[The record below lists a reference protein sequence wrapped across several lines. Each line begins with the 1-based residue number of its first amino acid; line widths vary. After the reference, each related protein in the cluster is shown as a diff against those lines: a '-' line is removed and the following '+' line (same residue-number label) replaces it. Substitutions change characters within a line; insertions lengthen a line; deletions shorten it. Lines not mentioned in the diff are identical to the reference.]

1 MNIRNKLY
9 TLGLIAILG
18 SIAIFFTTSQ
28 FAHTNDELNRA
39 INQVDKLEVRLL
51 NLRRN
56 EKDFLLR
63 SDAKYLDTFQKNSD
77 LFLNLQTE
85 LDAIMLKYELGD
97 SNALRTDLLEYKQ
110 GFERLVSAYQTLGLN
125 PDSGLWKSYYQA
137 LEQAKQQASAEELLA
152 LVDFHQQVLAG
163 SVNTTPLNQYP
174 ELIKAAQ
181 SVVVQTKVIG
191 LKYNEGLLGATRSQ
205 SHDVEEMFKAF
216 SKTLTQAVDEKQ
228 QTMTTIKLS
237 VTIAVV
243 LIILLVIF
251 QISRSINLQV
261 SQLLQVI
268 QRIAESNDISLRAEL
283 KGQDEI
289 TAVARYFN
297 GLLDKFEHLISGSQT
312 KSHQLYTSTSSM
324 HDELEQVIE
333 QFNIQSDHM
342 GLMATSVQQMVS
354 TISEISEST
363 NIAVDG
369 VNQAARNAEHGRS
382 VVVTTVK
389 NIDLLSSTLQKSQHS
404 IDSLNAFVEK
414 IGGAV
419 SIIQGIAEQT
429 NLLALNAAIEA
440 ARAGEQGRGFAVVAD
455 EVRSLATR
463 THQSTEEI
471 TRVVANIQSQMSQ
484 VVDDIDL
491 CNNQG
496 QETLSASRQLDE
508 SLQQILRDMHTI
520 QDNSQRIAA
529 AIEEQGSVMNHV
541 SESISE
547 LNTISENNMR
557 SAQQCLIEVDTVSSQ
572 AHAMDAAVA
581 EFRTNRQIDRRQ

>member
-9 TLGLIAILG
+9 TLGIIAVLG
-18 SIAIFFTTSQ
+18 AIAIFFTTSQ

-77 LFLNLQTE
+77 LFLSLQTE
-85 LDAIMLKYELGD
+85 LDAIMHKYELGD
-97 SNALRTDLLEYKQ
+97 SSALRTDLLEYKQ
-110 GFERLVSAYQTLGLN
+110 GFEQLVKAYQTLGL
-125 PDSGLWKSYYQA
+125 DQESGLWKNYYQA
-137 LEQAKQQASAEELLA
+137 MNQAKHQASAEELLA
-152 LVDFHQQVLAG
+152 LADFHQQVLAG
-163 SVNTTPLNQYP
+163 SVNAAALSQYSD
-174 ELIKAAQ
+174 LIKAAQ
-181 SVVVQTKVIG
+181 AVVAQEKMIG
-191 LKYNEGLLGATRSQ
+191 LKYNEGLQGNTRAQ
-205 SHDVEEMFKAF
+205 SHDVEEMFKTF

-228 QTMTTIKLS
+228 QTMGTIKLT
-237 VTIAVV
+237 VTVTVV
-243 LIILLVIF
+243 LVILLGIF
-251 QISRSINLQV
+251 QISRSINMRV
-261 SQLLQVI
+261 SQLLLVI
-268 QRIAESNDISLRAEL
+268 QKIAESNDVSLRAEL

-289 TAVARYFN
+289 TSVARYFN
-297 GLLDKFEHLISGSQT
+297 GLLDKFEQLISGSQT

-324 HDELEQVIE
+324 HNELEQVIE
-333 QFNIQSDHM
+333 QFNVQSDHM

-363 NIAVDG
+363 NVAVEG
-369 VNQAARNAEHGRS
+369 VNQAARNAEHGRG

-404 IDSLNAFVEK
+404 IASLNAFVEK

-471 TRVVANIQSQMSQ
+471 TRVVTNIQSQMSQ

-496 QETLSASRQLDE
+496 QETLNASRQLDE
-508 SLQQILRDMHTI
+508 SLQQILRDMNTI

-572 AHAMDAAVA
+572 AHAMDEAVA
-581 EFRTNRQIDRRQ
+581 EFRTTRSR

>member
-9 TLGLIAILG
+9 TLGIIAVLG
-18 SIAIFFTTSQ
+18 AIAIFFTTSQ

-77 LFLNLQTE
+77 LFLSLQTE
-85 LDAIMLKYELGD
+85 LDAIMHKYELGD
-97 SNALRTDLLEYKQ
+97 SSALRTDLLEYKQ
-110 GFERLVSAYQTLGLN
+110 GFEQLVKAYQTLGL
-125 PDSGLWKSYYQA
+125 DQESGLWKNYYQA
-137 LEQAKQQASAEELLA
+137 MNQAKHQASAEELLA
-152 LVDFHQQVLAG
+152 LADFHQQVLAG
-163 SVNTTPLNQYP
+163 SVNAAALSQYSD
-174 ELIKAAQ
+174 LIKAAQ
-181 SVVVQTKVIG
+181 AVVAQEKVIG
-191 LKYNEGLLGATRSQ
+191 LKYNEGLQGNTRAQ
-205 SHDVEEMFKAF
+205 SHDVEEMFKTF

-228 QTMTTIKLS
+228 QTMGTIKLT
-237 VTIAVV
+237 VTVTVV
-243 LIILLVIF
+243 LVILLGIF
-251 QISRSINLQV
+251 QISRSINMRV
-261 SQLLQVI
+261 SQLLLVI
-268 QRIAESNDISLRAEL
+268 QKIAESNDVSLRAEL

-289 TAVARYFN
+289 TSVARYFN
-297 GLLDKFEHLISGSQT
+297 GLLDKFEQLISGSQS

-324 HDELEQVIE
+324 HNELEQVIE
-333 QFNIQSDHM
+333 QFNVQSDHM

-363 NIAVDG
+363 NVAVEG
-369 VNQAARNAEHGRS
+369 VNQAARNAEHGRG

-404 IDSLNAFVEK
+404 IASLNAFVEK

-471 TRVVANIQSQMSQ
+471 TRVVSNIQSQMSQ

-496 QETLSASRQLDE
+496 QETLNASRQLDE
-508 SLQQILRDMHTI
+508 SLQQILRDMNTI

-572 AHAMDAAVA
+572 AHAMDEAVA
-581 EFRTNRQIDRRQ
+581 EFRTTRSR

>member
-9 TLGLIAILG
+9 TLGSLAVLG
-18 SIAIFFTTSQ
+18 AIAIFFTTSE
-28 FAHTNDELNRA
+28 FAHTNDELNKA

-77 LFLNLQTE
+77 LFLARQAE
-85 LDAIMLKYELGD
+85 LDTIMNKYQLGD
-97 SNALRTDLLEYKQ
+97 SRALRTAILEYKQ
-110 GFERLVSAYQTLGLN
+110 GFEQLVQAYQTLGLDAEN
-125 PDSGLWKSYYQA
+125 GLWKSYYQA
-137 LEQAKQQASAEELLA
+137 MNQAKNQASAEELLA
-152 LVDFHQQVLAG
+152 LADFHQQVLAG
-163 SVNTTPLNQYP
+163 SVNAAALSQYSD
-174 ELIKAAQ
+174 LIKAAQ
-181 SVVVQTKVIG
+181 AVVAQEKVIG
-191 LKYNEGLLGATRSQ
+191 LKYNEGLQGNTRAQ
-205 SHDVEEMFKAF
+205 SHDVEEMFKSF
-216 SKTLTQAVDEKQ
+216 SETLTQTVDEKQ
-228 QTMTTIKLS
+228 QTMATVKLAITIS
-237 VTIAVV
+237 VV
-243 LIILLVIF
+243 LVILLSIF
-251 QISRSINLQV
+251 QISRSINLRV
-261 SQLLQVI
+261 NQLLQVI
-268 QRIAESNDISLRAEL
+268 QRIAESNDISLRADL

-289 TAVARYFN
+289 TSVARYFN
-297 GLLDKFEHLISGSQT
+297 GLLDKFEQLISGSQS

-333 QFNIQSDHM
+333 QFNVQSDHM

-354 TISEISEST
+354 TIGEISEST

-404 IDSLNAFVEK
+404 IASLNTFVEK

-471 TRVVANIQSQMSQ
+471 TRVVTNIQSQMSQ

-496 QETLSASRQLDE
+496 QETLHASRQLDE
-508 SLQQILRDMHTI
+508 SLQQILRDMNTI

-541 SESISE
+541 SESITK

-557 SAQQCLIEVDTVSSQ
+557 SAQQCLSEVDIVSSQ
-572 AHAMDAAVA
+572 AHAMDEAVA
-581 EFRTNRQIDRRQ
+581 EFRTSRHQ

>member
-9 TLGLIAILG
+9 TLGIIAILG
-18 SIAIFFTTSQ
+18 AIAIFFTTSQ

-85 LDAIMLKYELGD
+85 LDAIMHKYELGD
-97 SNALRTDLLEYKQ
+97 SSALRTDLLEYKQ
-110 GFERLVSAYQTLGLN
+110 GFEQLVKAYQTLGL
-125 PDSGLWKSYYQA
+125 DQESGLWKGYYQA
-137 LEQAKQQASAEELLA
+137 MNQAKHQASAEELLA
-152 LVDFHQQVLAG
+152 LADFHQQVLAG
-163 SVNTTPLNQYP
+163 SVNAAALSQYSD
-174 ELIKAAQ
+174 LIKAAQ
-181 SVVVQTKVIG
+181 AVVAQEKVIG
-191 LKYNEGLLGATRSQ
+191 LKYNEGLQGNTRAQ
-205 SHDVEEMFKAF
+205 SHDVEEMFKTF

-228 QTMTTIKLS
+228 QTMGTIKLT
-237 VTIAVV
+237 VTVTVV
-243 LIILLVIF
+243 LVILLGIF
-251 QISRSINLQV
+251 QISRSINMRV
-261 SQLLQVI
+261 SQLLLVI
-268 QRIAESNDISLRAEL
+268 QKIAESSDVSLRAEL

-289 TAVARYFN
+289 TSVARYFN
-297 GLLDKFEHLISGSQT
+297 GLLDKFEQLISGSQT
-312 KSHQLYTSTSSM
+312 KSHRLYTSTSSM
-324 HDELEQVIE
+324 HNELEQVIE
-333 QFNIQSDHM
+333 QFNVQSDHM
-342 GLMATSVQQMVS
+342 GQMATSVQQMVS

-363 NIAVDG
+363 NVAVEG
-369 VNQAARNAEHGRS
+369 VNQAARNAEHGRG

-404 IDSLNAFVEK
+404 IASLNAFVEK

-471 TRVVANIQSQMSQ
+471 TRVVSNIQSQMSQ

-491 CNNQG
+491 CNDQG
-496 QETLSASRQLDE
+496 QETLNASRQLDE
-508 SLQQILRDMHTI
+508 SLQQILRDMNTI

-572 AHAMDAAVA
+572 AHAMDEAVA
-581 EFRTNRQIDRRQ
+581 EFRTTRSR

>member
-1 MNIRNKLY
+1 MNIRIKLY
-9 TLGLIAILG
+9 TLGIIAILG

-77 LFLNLQTE
+77 LFLSLQAE
-85 LDAIMLKYELGD
+85 LDAIMLKYKLGD
-97 SNALRTDLLEYKQ
+97 SNALRTDLLQYKQ
-110 GFERLVSAYQTLGLN
+110 GFEQLVKAYQTLGL
-125 PDSGLWKSYYQA
+125 DKESGLLKNYYQA
-137 LEQAKQQASAEELLA
+137 LNQAKQQATAEELLA
-152 LVDFHQQVLAG
+152 LTDFHQQTLAG
-163 SVNTTPLNQYP
+163 SVNSTELGQYAQ
-174 ELIKAAQ
+174 LITAAQ
-181 SVVVQTKVIG
+181 AVVAQEKVIG
-191 LKYNEGLLGATRSQ
+191 LKYNEGLLGSTRSQ
-205 SHDVEEMFKAF
+205 SHDVEEMFKTF
-216 SKTLTQAVDEKQ
+216 SETLTKAVDEKQ
-228 QTMTTIKLS
+228 QSMNNIKLA
-237 VTIAVV
+237 VTITVV
-243 LIILLVIF
+243 LVILLVIF
-251 QISRSINLQV
+251 QISRSINLRV
-261 SQLLQVI
+261 SQLLLVI
-268 QRIAESNDISLRAEL
+268 QRIAESNDISLRAEI

-289 TAVARYFN
+289 TSVARYFN
-297 GLLDKFEHLISGSQT
+297 GLLDKFEELISGSQS

-324 HDELEQVIE
+324 HNELEGVIE
-333 QFNIQSDHM
+333 QFNVQSEHM
-342 GLMATSVQQMVS
+342 ALMATSVQQMVS

-363 NIAVDG
+363 NVAAEG

-404 IDSLNAFVEK
+404 IGSLNEFVEK

-471 TRVVANIQSQMSQ
+471 TRVVSNIQSQMSQ

-496 QETLSASRQLDE
+496 QATLTASTQLDE
-508 SLQQILRDMHTI
+508 SLQQILRDMSTI

-541 SESISE
+541 SESITE

-557 SAQQCLIEVDTVSSQ
+557 SAQQCLTEVDTVSRQ
-572 AHAMDAAVA
+572 AHAMDEAVA
-581 EFRTNRQIDRRQ
+581 EFRTNRRH

>member
-163 SVNTTPLNQYP
+163 SVNSTALNQYP

-216 SKTLTQAVDEKQ
+216 SKTLMQAVDEKQ

>member
-9 TLGLIAILG
+9 TLGIIAILG
-18 SIAIFFTTSQ
+18 AIAIFFTTSQ
-28 FAHTNDELNRA
+28 FARTNDELNRA

-77 LFLNLQTE
+77 LFLSLQTE
-85 LDAIMLKYELGD
+85 LDAIMHKYELGD
-97 SNALRTDLLEYKQ
+97 SSALRTDLLEYKQ
-110 GFERLVSAYQTLGLN
+110 GFEQLVKAYQTLGL
-125 PDSGLWKSYYQA
+125 DQESGLWKVYYQA
-137 LEQAKQQASAEELLA
+137 MNQAKHQASAEELLA
-152 LVDFHQQVLAG
+152 LADFHQQVLAG
-163 SVNTTPLNQYP
+163 SVNAAALSQYSN
-174 ELIKAAQ
+174 LIKAAQ
-181 SVVVQTKVIG
+181 AVVTQEKVIG
-191 LKYNEGLLGATRSQ
+191 LKYNEGLQGNTRAQ
-205 SHDVEEMFKAF
+205 SHDVEEMFKTF

-228 QTMTTIKLS
+228 QTMGTIKLT
-237 VTIAVV
+237 VTVTVV
-243 LIILLVIF
+243 LVILLGIF
-251 QISRSINLQV
+251 QISRSINMRV
-261 SQLLQVI
+261 SQLLLVI
-268 QRIAESNDISLRAEL
+268 QKIAESNDISLRAEL

-289 TAVARYFN
+289 TSVARYFN
-297 GLLDKFEHLISGSQT
+297 GLLDKFEQLISGSQS

-324 HDELEQVIE
+324 HNELEQVIE
-333 QFNIQSDHM
+333 QFNVQSDHM

-363 NIAVDG
+363 NVAVEG
-369 VNQAARNAEHGRS
+369 VNQAARNAEHGRG

-404 IDSLNAFVEK
+404 IASLNAFVEK

-471 TRVVANIQSQMSQ
+471 TRVVSNIQSQMSQ

-491 CNNQG
+491 CNDQG
-496 QETLSASRQLDE
+496 QETLNASRQLDE
-508 SLQQILRDMHTI
+508 SLQQILRDMNTI

-572 AHAMDAAVA
+572 AHAMDEAVA
-581 EFRTNRQIDRRQ
+581 EFRTTRSR

>member
-9 TLGLIAILG
+9 TLGIIAVLG
-18 SIAIFFTTSQ
+18 AIAIFFTTSQ

-77 LFLNLQTE
+77 LFLSLQTE
-85 LDAIMLKYELGD
+85 LDAIMHKYELGD
-97 SNALRTDLLEYKQ
+97 SSALRTDLLEYKQ
-110 GFERLVSAYQTLGLN
+110 GFEQLVKAYQTLGL
-125 PDSGLWKSYYQA
+125 DQESGLWKNYYQA
-137 LEQAKQQASAEELLA
+137 MNQAKHQASAEELLA
-152 LVDFHQQVLAG
+152 LADFHQQVLAG
-163 SVNTTPLNQYP
+163 SVNAAALSQYSD
-174 ELIKAAQ
+174 LIKAAQ
-181 SVVVQTKVIG
+181 AVVAQEKVIG
-191 LKYNEGLLGATRSQ
+191 LKYNEGLQGNTRAQ
-205 SHDVEEMFKAF
+205 SHDVEEMFKTF

-228 QTMTTIKLS
+228 QTMGTIKLT
-237 VTIAVV
+237 VTVSVV
-243 LIILLVIF
+243 LVILLGIF
-251 QISRSINLQV
+251 QISRSINMRV
-261 SQLLQVI
+261 SQLLLVI
-268 QRIAESNDISLRAEL
+268 QKIAESNDVSLRAEL

-289 TAVARYFN
+289 TSVARYFN
-297 GLLDKFEHLISGSQT
+297 GLLDKFEQLISGSQS

-324 HDELEQVIE
+324 HNELEQVIE
-333 QFNIQSDHM
+333 QFNVQSDHM

-363 NIAVDG
+363 NVAVEG
-369 VNQAARNAEHGRS
+369 VNQAARNAEHGRG

-404 IDSLNAFVEK
+404 IASLNAFVEK

-471 TRVVANIQSQMSQ
+471 TRVVSNIQSQMSQ

-491 CNNQG
+491 CNDQG
-496 QETLSASRQLDE
+496 QETLNASRQLDE
-508 SLQQILRDMHTI
+508 SLQQILRDMNTI

-572 AHAMDAAVA
+572 AHAMDEAVA
-581 EFRTNRQIDRRQ
+581 EFRTTRSR

>member
-9 TLGLIAILG
+9 TLGIIAILG

-28 FAHTNDELNRA
+28 FASTNDELNRA

-77 LFLNLQTE
+77 IFLSLQAE
-85 LDAIMLKYELGD
+85 LDAIMLKYKLGD
-97 SNALRTDLLEYKQ
+97 SNALRTDLLQYKQ
-110 GFERLVSAYQTLGLN
+110 GFEQLVKAYQTLGL
-125 PDSGLWKSYYQA
+125 DKESGLLKNYYQA
-137 LEQAKQQASAEELLA
+137 LNQAKQQATAEELLA
-152 LVDFHQQVLAG
+152 LTDFHQQTLAG
-163 SVNTTPLNQYP
+163 SVNSTALGQYAQ
-174 ELIKAAQ
+174 LITAAQ
-181 SVVVQTKVIG
+181 AVVAQEKVIG
-191 LKYNEGLLGATRSQ
+191 LKYNEGLLGSTRSQ
-205 SHDVEEMFKAF
+205 SHDVEEMFKTF
-216 SKTLTQAVDEKQ
+216 SETLTKAVDEKQ
-228 QTMTTIKLS
+228 QSMNNIKLA
-237 VTIAVV
+237 VTITVV
-243 LIILLVIF
+243 LVILLVIF
-251 QISRSINLQV
+251 QISRSINLRV
-261 SQLLQVI
+261 SQLLLVI
-268 QRIAESNDISLRAEL
+268 QRIAQSNDISLRAEI

-289 TAVARYFN
+289 TSVARYFN
-297 GLLDKFEHLISGSQT
+297 GLLDKFEELISGSQS

-324 HDELEQVIE
+324 HNELEGVIE
-333 QFNIQSDHM
+333 QFNVQSEHM
-342 GLMATSVQQMVS
+342 ALMATSVQQMVS

-363 NIAVDG
+363 NVAAEG

-404 IDSLNAFVEK
+404 IGSLNEFVEK

-471 TRVVANIQSQMSQ
+471 TRVVSNIQSQMSQ

-496 QETLSASRQLDE
+496 QATLTASTQLDE
-508 SLQQILRDMHTI
+508 SLQQILRDMSTI

-541 SESISE
+541 SESITE

-557 SAQQCLIEVDTVSSQ
+557 SAQQCLTEVDTVSRQ
-572 AHAMDAAVA
+572 AHAMDEAVA
-581 EFRTNRQIDRRQ
+581 EFRTNRRH

>member
-1 MNIRNKLY
+1 MN
-9 TLGLIAILG
+9 
-18 SIAIFFTTSQ
+18 
-28 FAHTNDELNRA
+28 
-39 INQVDKLEVRLL
+39 
-51 NLRRN
+51 
-56 EKDFLLR
+56 
-63 SDAKYLDTFQKNSD
+63 
-77 LFLNLQTE
+77 
-85 LDAIMLKYELGD
+85 
-97 SNALRTDLLEYKQ
+97 
-110 GFERLVSAYQTLGLN
+110 
-125 PDSGLWKSYYQA
+125 
-137 LEQAKQQASAEELLA
+137 QAKHQASAEELLA
-152 LVDFHQQVLAG
+152 LADFHQQVLAG
-163 SVNTTPLNQYP
+163 SVNAAALSQYSN
-174 ELIKAAQ
+174 LIKAAQ
-181 SVVVQTKVIG
+181 AVVTQEKVIG
-191 LKYNEGLLGATRSQ
+191 LKYNEGLQGNTRAQ
-205 SHDVEEMFKAF
+205 SHDVEEMFKTF

-228 QTMTTIKLS
+228 QTMGTIKLT
-237 VTIAVV
+237 VTVTVV
-243 LIILLVIF
+243 LVILLGIF
-251 QISRSINLQV
+251 QISRSINMRV
-261 SQLLQVI
+261 SQLLLVI
-268 QRIAESNDISLRAEL
+268 QKIAESNDISLRAEL

-289 TAVARYFN
+289 TSVARYFN
-297 GLLDKFEHLISGSQT
+297 GLLDKFEQLISGSQS

-324 HDELEQVIE
+324 HNELEQVIE
-333 QFNIQSDHM
+333 QFNVQSDHM

-363 NIAVDG
+363 NVAVEG
-369 VNQAARNAEHGRS
+369 VNQAARNAEHGRG

-404 IDSLNAFVEK
+404 IASLNAFVEK

-471 TRVVANIQSQMSQ
+471 TRVVSNIQSQMSQ

-491 CNNQG
+491 CNDQG
-496 QETLSASRQLDE
+496 QETLNASRQLDE
-508 SLQQILRDMHTI
+508 SLQQILRDMNTI

-572 AHAMDAAVA
+572 AHAMDEAVA
-581 EFRTNRQIDRRQ
+581 EFRTTRSR

>member
-9 TLGLIAILG
+9 TLGSLAVLG
-18 SIAIFFTTSQ
+18 AIAIFFTTSE
-28 FAHTNDELNRA
+28 FAHTNDELNKA

-63 SDAKYLDTFQKNSD
+63 SDAKYLGTFQKNSD
-77 LFLNLQTE
+77 LFLARQAE
-85 LDAIMLKYELGD
+85 LDTIMNKYQLGD
-97 SNALRTDLLEYKQ
+97 SRALRTAILEYKQ
-110 GFERLVSAYQTLGLN
+110 GFEQLVQAYQTLGL
-125 PDSGLWKSYYQA
+125 DAESGLWKSYYQA
-137 LEQAKQQASAEELLA
+137 MNQAKNQASAEELLA
-152 LVDFHQQVLAG
+152 LADFHQQVLAG
-163 SVNTTPLNQYP
+163 SVNAAALSQYSD
-174 ELIKAAQ
+174 LIKAAQ
-181 SVVVQTKVIG
+181 AVVAQEKVIG
-191 LKYNEGLLGATRSQ
+191 LKYNEGLQGNTRAQ
-205 SHDVEEMFKAF
+205 SHDVEEMFKSF
-216 SKTLTQAVDEKQ
+216 SETLTQAIDEKQ
-228 QTMTTIKLS
+228 QTMATVKLA
-237 VTIAVV
+237 VTVSVV
-243 LIILLVIF
+243 LVILLGIF
-251 QISRSINLQV
+251 QISRSINLRV

-268 QRIAESNDISLRAEL
+268 QRIAESNDISLRADL

-289 TAVARYFN
+289 TSVARYFN
-297 GLLDKFEHLISGSQT
+297 GLLDKFEHLISGSQS

-333 QFNIQSDHM
+333 QFNVQSDHM

-354 TISEISEST
+354 TIGEISEST

-404 IDSLNAFVEK
+404 IASLNTFVEK

-471 TRVVANIQSQMSQ
+471 TRVVTNIQSQMSQ

-496 QETLSASRQLDE
+496 QETLHASRQLDE
-508 SLQQILRDMHTI
+508 SLQQILRDMNTI

-541 SESISE
+541 SESITE

-557 SAQQCLIEVDTVSSQ
+557 SAQQCLSEVDIVSSQ
-572 AHAMDAAVA
+572 AHAMDEAVA
-581 EFRTNRQIDRRQ
+581 EFRTSRHQ

>member
-9 TLGLIAILG
+9 TLGIIAVLG
-18 SIAIFFTTSQ
+18 AIAIFFTTSQ

-77 LFLNLQTE
+77 LFLSLQTE
-85 LDAIMLKYELGD
+85 LDAIMHKYELGD
-97 SNALRTDLLEYKQ
+97 SSALRTDLLEYKQ
-110 GFERLVSAYQTLGLN
+110 GFEQLVKAYQTLGL
-125 PDSGLWKSYYQA
+125 DQESGLWKNYYQA
-137 LEQAKQQASAEELLA
+137 MNQAKHQASAEELLA
-152 LVDFHQQVLAG
+152 LADFHQQVLAG
-163 SVNTTPLNQYP
+163 SVNAAALSQYSD
-174 ELIKAAQ
+174 LIKAAQ
-181 SVVVQTKVIG
+181 AVVAQEKVIG
-191 LKYNEGLLGATRSQ
+191 LKYNEGLQGNTRAQ
-205 SHDVEEMFKAF
+205 SHDVEEMFKTF

-228 QTMTTIKLS
+228 QTMGTIKLT
-237 VTIAVV
+237 VTVTVV
-243 LIILLVIF
+243 LVILLGIF
-251 QISRSINLQV
+251 QISRSINMRV
-261 SQLLQVI
+261 SQLLLVI
-268 QRIAESNDISLRAEL
+268 QKIAESNDVSLRAEL

-289 TAVARYFN
+289 TSVARYFN
-297 GLLDKFEHLISGSQT
+297 GLLDKFEQLISGSQT

-324 HDELEQVIE
+324 HNELEQVIE
-333 QFNIQSDHM
+333 QFNVQSDHM

-363 NIAVDG
+363 NVAVEG
-369 VNQAARNAEHGRS
+369 VNQAARNAEHGRG

-404 IDSLNAFVEK
+404 IASLNAFVEK

-471 TRVVANIQSQMSQ
+471 TRVVSNIQSQMSQ

-491 CNNQG
+491 CNDQG
-496 QETLSASRQLDE
+496 QETLNASRQLDE
-508 SLQQILRDMHTI
+508 SLQQILRDMNTI

-572 AHAMDAAVA
+572 AHAMDEAVA
-581 EFRTNRQIDRRQ
+581 EFRTTRSR

>member
-9 TLGLIAILG
+9 TLGIIAVLG
-18 SIAIFFTTSQ
+18 AIAIFFTTSQ

-77 LFLNLQTE
+77 LFLSLQTE
-85 LDAIMLKYELGD
+85 LDAIMHKYELGD
-97 SNALRTDLLEYKQ
+97 SSALRTDLLEYKQ
-110 GFERLVSAYQTLGLN
+110 GFEQLVKAYQTLGL
-125 PDSGLWKSYYQA
+125 DQESGLWKNYYQA
-137 LEQAKQQASAEELLA
+137 MDQAKHQASAEELLA
-152 LVDFHQQVLAG
+152 LADFHQQVLTG
-163 SVNTTPLNQYP
+163 SVNAAALSQYSD
-174 ELIKAAQ
+174 LIKAAQ
-181 SVVVQTKVIG
+181 AVVVQEKVIG
-191 LKYNEGLLGATRSQ
+191 LKYNEGLQGNTRAQ
-205 SHDVEEMFKAF
+205 SHDVEEMFKSF

-228 QTMTTIKLS
+228 QTMGTIKLT
-237 VTIAVV
+237 VTVSVV
-243 LIILLVIF
+243 LVILLGIF
-251 QISRSINLQV
+251 QISRSINMRV
-261 SQLLQVI
+261 TQLLLVI
-268 QRIAESNDISLRAEL
+268 QKIAESNDVSLRAEL

-289 TAVARYFN
+289 TSVARYFN
-297 GLLDKFEHLISGSQT
+297 GLLDKFEQLISGSQT

-324 HDELEQVIE
+324 HNELEQVIK
-333 QFNIQSDHM
+333 QFNVQSDHM

-363 NIAVDG
+363 NVAVEG
-369 VNQAARNAEHGRS
+369 VNQAARNAEHGRG

-404 IDSLNAFVEK
+404 IASLNAFVEK

-471 TRVVANIQSQMSQ
+471 TRVVTNIQSQMSQ

-491 CNNQG
+491 CNDQG
-496 QETLSASRQLDE
+496 QETLHASRQLDE
-508 SLQQILRDMHTI
+508 SLQQILRDMNTI

-572 AHAMDAAVA
+572 AHAMDEAVA
-581 EFRTNRQIDRRQ
+581 EFRTTRSR

>member
-9 TLGLIAILG
+9 TLGIIAVLG
-18 SIAIFFTTSQ
+18 AIAIFFTTSQ

-77 LFLNLQTE
+77 LFLSLQTE
-85 LDAIMLKYELGD
+85 LDAIMHKYELGD
-97 SNALRTDLLEYKQ
+97 SSALRTDLLEYKQ
-110 GFERLVSAYQTLGLN
+110 GFEQLVKAYQTLGL
-125 PDSGLWKSYYQA
+125 DQESGLWKNYYQA
-137 LEQAKQQASAEELLA
+137 MNQAKHQASAEELLA
-152 LVDFHQQVLAG
+152 LADFHQQVLAG
-163 SVNTTPLNQYP
+163 SVNAAALSQYSD
-174 ELIKAAQ
+174 LIKAAQ
-181 SVVVQTKVIG
+181 AVVAQEKMIG
-191 LKYNEGLLGATRSQ
+191 LKYNEGLQGNTRAQ
-205 SHDVEEMFKAF
+205 SHDVEEMFKTF

-228 QTMTTIKLS
+228 QTMGTIKLT
-237 VTIAVV
+237 VTVTVV
-243 LIILLVIF
+243 LVILLGIF
-251 QISRSINLQV
+251 QISRSINMRV
-261 SQLLQVI
+261 SQLLLVI
-268 QRIAESNDISLRAEL
+268 QKIAESNDVSLRAEL

-289 TAVARYFN
+289 TSVARYFN
-297 GLLDKFEHLISGSQT
+297 GLLDKFEQLISGSQT

-324 HDELEQVIE
+324 HNELEQVIE
-333 QFNIQSDHM
+333 QFNVQSDHM

-363 NIAVDG
+363 NVAVEG
-369 VNQAARNAEHGRS
+369 VNQAARNAEHGRG

-404 IDSLNAFVEK
+404 IASLNAFVEK

-471 TRVVANIQSQMSQ
+471 TRVVTNIQSQMSH

-491 CNNQG
+491 CNDQG
-496 QETLSASRQLDE
+496 QETLNASRQLDE
-508 SLQQILRDMHTI
+508 SLQQILRDMNTI

-572 AHAMDAAVA
+572 AHAMDEAVA
-581 EFRTNRQIDRRQ
+581 EFRTTRSR

>member
-1 MNIRNKLY
+1 MNIRHKLY
-9 TLGLIAILG
+9 TLGIIAILG
-18 SIAIFFTTSQ
+18 SIAIFFMTSQ

-63 SDAKYLDTFQKNSD
+63 SDAKYLDTFQKNTD

-85 LDAIMLKYELGD
+85 LDAIMLKYGLGD
-97 SNALRTDLLEYKQ
+97 SNALRTDLLKYKQ
-110 GFERLVSAYQTLGLN
+110 GFEQLVGAYQTLGLN
-125 PDSGLWKSYYQA
+125 PESGLWKSYYQA

-163 SVNTTPLNQYP
+163 SVNSSALNQYSD
-174 ELIKAAQ
+174 LIKSAQ
-181 SVVVQTKVIG
+181 AVVSQAKVIG
-191 LKYNEGLLGATRSQ
+191 LKYNEGLLGATRSH
-205 SHDVEEMFKAF
+205 SHDVEEMFKTF

-228 QTMTTIKLS
+228 QTMNTVKLS
-237 VTIAVV
+237 VTIVVV
-243 LIILLVIF
+243 LVILLVIF

-261 SQLLQVI
+261 SQLLLVI
-268 QRIAESNDISLRAEL
+268 QRIAQSNDISLRAEL
-283 KGQDEI
+283 KGNDEI

-297 GLLDKFEHLISGSQT
+297 SLLDKFEHLISGSQT
-312 KSHQLYTSTSSM
+312 KSHQLYSSTSSM

-333 QFNIQSDHM
+333 QFNVQSDHM

-369 VNQAARNAEHGRS
+369 VNQAARNAEQGRS

-404 IDSLNAFVEK
+404 IGSLNAFVEK

-471 TRVVANIQSQMSQ
+471 TRVVSNIQSQMSQ

-541 SESISE
+541 SESIAE

-557 SAQQCLIEVDTVSSQ
+557 SAQQCLAEVDTVSHQ
-572 AHAMDAAVA
+572 AHAMDEAVA
-581 EFRTNRQIDRRQ
+581 EFRTNRD

>member
-1 MNIRNKLY
+1 MNIRHKLY
-9 TLGLIAILG
+9 TLGIIAILG

-28 FAHTNDELNRA
+28 FAQTNDELNRA

-63 SDAKYLDTFQKNSD
+63 SDAKYLDTFQKNTD

-110 GFERLVSAYQTLGLN
+110 GFEQLVRAYQTLGLN
-125 PDSGLWKSYYQA
+125 QESGLWKSYYQA

-163 SVNTTPLNQYP
+163 SANSSALNQFSD
-174 ELIKAAQ
+174 LIKSAQ
-181 SVVVQTKVIG
+181 AVVSQAKVIG
-191 LKYNEGLLGATRSQ
+191 LKYNEGLLGATRSHSQ
-205 SHDVEEMFKAF
+205 DVEEMFKAF
-216 SKTLTQAVDEKQ
+216 SKTLTQAVDDKQ
-228 QTMTTIKLS
+228 KTMTTTKLS

-261 SQLLQVI
+261 SQLLLVI
-268 QRIAESNDISLRAEL
+268 QRIAQSNDISLRAEL
-283 KGQDEI
+283 KGNDEI

-297 GLLDKFEHLISGSQT
+297 SLLDKFEHLISSSQT
-312 KSHQLYTSTSSM
+312 KSHQLYSSTSSM

-333 QFNIQSDHM
+333 QFNVQSDHM

-369 VNQAARNAEHGRS
+369 VNQAARNAEQGRS

-404 IDSLNAFVEK
+404 IGSLNAFVEK

-471 TRVVANIQSQMSQ
+471 TRVVSNIQSQMSQ

-541 SESISE
+541 SESIAE

-557 SAQQCLIEVDTVSSQ
+557 SAQQCLTEVDTVSRQ
-572 AHAMDAAVA
+572 AHAMDEAVA
-581 EFRTNRQIDRRQ
+581 EFRTNRD

>member
-1 MNIRNKLY
+1 MNIRHKLY

-63 SDAKYLDTFQKNSD
+63 SDAKYLDTFQKNTD

-110 GFERLVSAYQTLGLN
+110 GFEQLVSAYQTLGLD
-125 PDSGLWKSYYQA
+125 PESGLWKGYYQT
-137 LEQAKQQASAEELLA
+137 LKQAKQQASAEELLA

-163 SVNTTPLNQYP
+163 SVNSSALNQFSD
-174 ELIKAAQ
+174 LITSAQ
-181 SVVVQTKVIG
+181 AVVSQAKVIG

-216 SKTLTQAVDEKQ
+216 SKTLTQAVDDKQ
-228 QTMTTIKLS
+228 KTMTTTKLS
-237 VTIAVV
+237 VIIAVV
-243 LIILLVIF
+243 MVILLVIF

-261 SQLLQVI
+261 SQLLLVI
-268 QRIAESNDISLRAEL
+268 QRIAQSNDISLRAEL
-283 KGQDEI
+283 KGNDEI

-297 GLLDKFEHLISGSQT
+297 SLLDKFEHLISSSQT
-312 KSHQLYTSTSSM
+312 KSHQLYSSTSSM
-324 HDELEQVIE
+324 HEELEQVIE
-333 QFNIQSDHM
+333 QFNVQSDHM

-369 VNQAARNAEHGRS
+369 VNQAARNAEQGRS

-404 IDSLNAFVEK
+404 IGSLNAFVEK

-471 TRVVANIQSQMSQ
+471 TRVVSNIQSQMSQ

-547 LNTISENNMR
+547 LNIISENNMR
-557 SAQQCLIEVDTVSSQ
+557 SAQQCLTDVDTVSSQ
-572 AHAMDAAVA
+572 SQAMDAAVA
-581 EFRTNRQIDRRQ
+581 EFRTNRQSDRR

>member
-9 TLGLIAILG
+9 TLGIIAILG
-18 SIAIFFTTSQ
+18 AIAIFFTTSQ

-85 LDAIMLKYELGD
+85 LDAIMHKYELGD
-97 SNALRTDLLEYKQ
+97 SSALRTDLLEYKQ
-110 GFERLVSAYQTLGLN
+110 GFEQLVKAYQTLGL
-125 PDSGLWKSYYQA
+125 DQESGLWKGYYQA
-137 LEQAKQQASAEELLA
+137 MNQAKHQASAEELLA
-152 LVDFHQQVLAG
+152 LADFHQQVLAG
-163 SVNTTPLNQYP
+163 SVNAAALSQYSD
-174 ELIKAAQ
+174 LIKAAQ
-181 SVVVQTKVIG
+181 AVVAQEKVIG
-191 LKYNEGLLGATRSQ
+191 LKYNEGLQGNTRAQ
-205 SHDVEEMFKAF
+205 SHDVEEMFKTF

-228 QTMTTIKLS
+228 QTMGTIKLT
-237 VTIAVV
+237 VTVTVV
-243 LIILLVIF
+243 LVILLGIF
-251 QISRSINLQV
+251 QISRSINMRV
-261 SQLLQVI
+261 SQLLLVI
-268 QRIAESNDISLRAEL
+268 QKIAESSDVSLRAEL

-289 TAVARYFN
+289 TSVARYFN
-297 GLLDKFEHLISGSQT
+297 GLLDKFEQLISGSQT

-324 HDELEQVIE
+324 HNELEQVIE
-333 QFNIQSDHM
+333 QFNVQSDHM

-363 NIAVDG
+363 NVAVEG
-369 VNQAARNAEHGRS
+369 VNQAARNAEHGRG

-404 IDSLNAFVEK
+404 IASLNAFVEK

-471 TRVVANIQSQMSQ
+471 TRVVTNIQSQMSQ

-491 CNNQG
+491 CNDQG
-496 QETLSASRQLDE
+496 QETLNASRQLDE
-508 SLQQILRDMHTI
+508 SLQQILRDMNTI

-572 AHAMDAAVA
+572 AHAMDEAVA
-581 EFRTNRQIDRRQ
+581 EFRTTRSR

>member
-1 MNIRNKLY
+1 MNIRHKLY
-9 TLGLIAILG
+9 TLGIIAILG

-28 FAHTNDELNRA
+28 FAQTNDELNRA

-63 SDAKYLDTFQKNSD
+63 SDAKYLDTFQKNTD

-110 GFERLVSAYQTLGLN
+110 GFEQLVRAYQTLGLN
-125 PDSGLWKSYYQA
+125 PESGLWKSYYQA

-163 SVNTTPLNQYP
+163 SANSSALNQFSD
-174 ELIKAAQ
+174 LIKSAQ
-181 SVVVQTKVIG
+181 AVVNQAKVIG
-191 LKYNEGLLGATRSQ
+191 LKYNEGLLGTTRSH

-216 SKTLTQAVDEKQ
+216 SKTLTQAVDDKQ
-228 QTMTTIKLS
+228 KTMTTTKLS

-261 SQLLQVI
+261 SQLLLVI
-268 QRIAESNDISLRAEL
+268 QRIAQSNDISLRAEL
-283 KGQDEI
+283 KGNDEI

-297 GLLDKFEHLISGSQT
+297 SLLDKFEHLISSSQT
-312 KSHQLYTSTSSM
+312 KSHQLYSSTSSM

-333 QFNIQSDHM
+333 QFNVQSEHM

-369 VNQAARNAEHGRS
+369 VNQAARNAEQGRS

-404 IDSLNAFVEK
+404 IGSLNAFVEK

-471 TRVVANIQSQMSQ
+471 TRVVSNIQSQMSQ

-541 SESISE
+541 SESIAE

-557 SAQQCLIEVDTVSSQ
+557 SAQQCLTEVDTVSRQ
-572 AHAMDAAVA
+572 AHAMDEAVA
-581 EFRTNRQIDRRQ
+581 EFRTNRD

>member
-1 MNIRNKLY
+1 MNIRHKLY
-9 TLGLIAILG
+9 TLGIIAILG

-28 FAHTNDELNRA
+28 FAQTNDELNRA

-63 SDAKYLDTFQKNSD
+63 SDAKYLDTFQKNTD

-110 GFERLVSAYQTLGLN
+110 GFEQLVRAYQTLGLN
-125 PDSGLWKSYYQA
+125 QESGLWKSYYQA

-163 SVNTTPLNQYP
+163 SANSSALNQFSD
-174 ELIKAAQ
+174 LIKSAQ
-181 SVVVQTKVIG
+181 AVVSQAKVIG
-191 LKYNEGLLGATRSQ
+191 LKYNEGLLGATRSH

-216 SKTLTQAVDEKQ
+216 SKTLTQAVDDKQ
-228 QTMTTIKLS
+228 KTMTTTKLS

-261 SQLLQVI
+261 SRLLLVI
-268 QRIAESNDISLRAEL
+268 QRIAQSNDISLRAEL
-283 KGQDEI
+283 KGNDEI

-297 GLLDKFEHLISGSQT
+297 SLLDKFEHLISSSQT
-312 KSHQLYTSTSSM
+312 KSHQLYSSTSSM

-333 QFNIQSDHM
+333 QFNVQSDHM

-369 VNQAARNAEHGRS
+369 VNQAARNAEQGRS

-404 IDSLNAFVEK
+404 IGSLNAFVEK

-471 TRVVANIQSQMSQ
+471 TRVVSNIQSQMSQ

-541 SESISE
+541 SESIAE

-557 SAQQCLIEVDTVSSQ
+557 SAQQCLTEVDTVSRQ
-572 AHAMDAAVA
+572 AHAMDEAVA
-581 EFRTNRQIDRRQ
+581 EFRTNRD

>member
-9 TLGLIAILG
+9 TLGIIAVLG
-18 SIAIFFTTSQ
+18 AIAIFFTTSQ

-77 LFLNLQTE
+77 LFLSLQTE
-85 LDAIMLKYELGD
+85 LDAIMHKYELGD
-97 SNALRTDLLEYKQ
+97 SSALRTDLLEYKQ
-110 GFERLVSAYQTLGLN
+110 GFEQLVKAYQTLGL
-125 PDSGLWKSYYQA
+125 DQESGLWKNYYQA
-137 LEQAKQQASAEELLA
+137 MNQAKHQASAEELLA
-152 LVDFHQQVLAG
+152 LADFHQQVLAG
-163 SVNTTPLNQYP
+163 SVNAASLSQYSD
-174 ELIKAAQ
+174 LIKAAQ
-181 SVVVQTKVIG
+181 AVVAQEKVIG
-191 LKYNEGLLGATRSQ
+191 LKYNEGLQGNTRAQ
-205 SHDVEEMFKAF
+205 SHDVEEMFKTF

-228 QTMTTIKLS
+228 QTMGTIKLT
-237 VTIAVV
+237 VTVSVV
-243 LIILLVIF
+243 LVILLGIF
-251 QISRSINLQV
+251 QISRSINMRV
-261 SQLLQVI
+261 SQLLLVI
-268 QRIAESNDISLRAEL
+268 QKIAESNDVSLRAEL

-289 TAVARYFN
+289 TSVARYFN
-297 GLLDKFEHLISGSQT
+297 GLLDKFEQLISGSQT

-324 HDELEQVIE
+324 HNELEQVIE
-333 QFNIQSDHM
+333 QFNVQSDHM

-363 NIAVDG
+363 NVAVEG
-369 VNQAARNAEHGRS
+369 VNQAARNAEHGRG

-404 IDSLNAFVEK
+404 IASLNAFVEK

-471 TRVVANIQSQMSQ
+471 TRVVSNIQSQMSQ

-496 QETLSASRQLDE
+496 QETLNASRQLDE
-508 SLQQILRDMHTI
+508 SLQQILRDMNTI

-572 AHAMDAAVA
+572 AHAMDEAVA
-581 EFRTNRQIDRRQ
+581 EFRTTRSR

>member
-1 MNIRNKLY
+1 MNIRHKLY

-63 SDAKYLDTFQKNSD
+63 SDAKYLDTFQKNTD

-97 SNALRTDLLEYKQ
+97 SHALRTDLLEYKQ
-110 GFERLVSAYQTLGLN
+110 GFEQLVSAYQTLGLD
-125 PDSGLWKSYYQA
+125 PESDLWKGYYQT
-137 LEQAKQQASAEELLA
+137 LKQAKQQASAEELLA

-163 SVNTTPLNQYP
+163 SVNSSALNQFSD
-174 ELIKAAQ
+174 LITSAQ
-181 SVVVQTKVIG
+181 AVVSQAKVIG

-216 SKTLTQAVDEKQ
+216 SKTLTQAVDDKQ
-228 QTMTTIKLS
+228 KTMTTTKLS
-237 VTIAVV
+237 VIIAVV
-243 LIILLVIF
+243 MVILLVIF

-261 SQLLQVI
+261 SQLLLVI
-268 QRIAESNDISLRAEL
+268 QRIAQSNNISLRAEL
-283 KGQDEI
+283 KGNDEI

-297 GLLDKFEHLISGSQT
+297 SLLDKFEHLISSSQT
-312 KSHQLYTSTSSM
+312 KSHQLYSSTSSM
-324 HDELEQVIE
+324 HEELEQVIE
-333 QFNIQSDHM
+333 QFNVQSDHM

-369 VNQAARNAEHGRS
+369 VNQAARNAEQGRS

-404 IDSLNAFVEK
+404 IGSLNAFVEK

-471 TRVVANIQSQMSQ
+471 TRVVSNIQSQMSQ

-547 LNTISENNMR
+547 LNIISENNMR
-557 SAQQCLIEVDTVSSQ
+557 SAQQCLTDVDTVSSQ
-572 AHAMDAAVA
+572 AQAMDAAVA
-581 EFRTNRQIDRRQ
+581 EFRTNRQSDRR

>member
-1 MNIRNKLY
+1 M
-9 TLGLIAILG
+9 
-18 SIAIFFTTSQ
+18 
-28 FAHTNDELNRA
+28 
-39 INQVDKLEVRLL
+39 
-51 NLRRN
+51 
-56 EKDFLLR
+56 
-63 SDAKYLDTFQKNSD
+63 
-77 LFLNLQTE
+77 
-85 LDAIMLKYELGD
+85 
-97 SNALRTDLLEYKQ
+97 
-110 GFERLVSAYQTLGLN
+110 
-125 PDSGLWKSYYQA
+125 
-137 LEQAKQQASAEELLA
+137 
-152 LVDFHQQVLAG
+152 
-163 SVNTTPLNQYP
+163 
-174 ELIKAAQ
+174 
-181 SVVVQTKVIG
+181 
-191 LKYNEGLLGATRSQ
+191 
-205 SHDVEEMFKAF
+205 
-216 SKTLTQAVDEKQ
+216 
-228 QTMTTIKLS
+228 
-237 VTIAVV
+237 
-243 LIILLVIF
+243 
-251 QISRSINLQV
+251 
-261 SQLLQVI
+261 
-268 QRIAESNDISLRAEL
+268 
-283 KGQDEI
+283 
-289 TAVARYFN
+289 ARYFN
-297 GLLDKFEHLISGSQT
+297 GLLDKFEQLISGSQT

-324 HDELEQVIE
+324 HNELEQVIE
-333 QFNIQSDHM
+333 QFNVQSDHM

-369 VNQAARNAEHGRS
+369 DNQAARNAEHGRG

-404 IDSLNAFVEK
+404 IASLNAFVEK

-471 TRVVANIQSQMSQ
+471 TRVVTNIQSQMSH

-491 CNNQG
+491 CNDQG
-496 QETLSASRQLDE
+496 QETLNASRQLDE
-508 SLQQILRDMHTI
+508 SLQQILRDMNTI

-572 AHAMDAAVA
+572 AHAMDEAVA
-581 EFRTNRQIDRRQ
+581 EFRTTRSR

>member
-9 TLGLIAILG
+9 TLGIIAVLG
-18 SIAIFFTTSQ
+18 AIAIFFTTSQ

-77 LFLNLQTE
+77 LFLSLQTE
-85 LDAIMLKYELGD
+85 LDAIMHKYELGD
-97 SNALRTDLLEYKQ
+97 SSALRTDLLQYKQ
-110 GFERLVSAYQTLGLN
+110 GFEQLVKAYQTLGL
-125 PDSGLWKSYYQA
+125 DQESGLWKNYYQA
-137 LEQAKQQASAEELLA
+137 MNQAKHQASAEELLA
-152 LVDFHQQVLAG
+152 LADFHQQVLAG
-163 SVNTTPLNQYP
+163 SVNAAALNQYSD
-174 ELIKAAQ
+174 LIKAAQ
-181 SVVVQTKVIG
+181 AVVAQEKVIG
-191 LKYNEGLLGATRSQ
+191 LKYNEGLQGNTRAQ
-205 SHDVEEMFKAF
+205 SHDVEEMFKTF

-228 QTMTTIKLS
+228 QTMGTIKLT
-237 VTIAVV
+237 VTVTVV
-243 LIILLVIF
+243 LVILLGIF
-251 QISRSINLQV
+251 QISRSINMRV
-261 SQLLQVI
+261 SQLLLVI
-268 QRIAESNDISLRAEL
+268 QKIAESNDVSLRAEL

-289 TAVARYFN
+289 TSVARYFN
-297 GLLDKFEHLISGSQT
+297 GLLDKFEQLISGSQT

-324 HDELEQVIE
+324 HNELEQVIE
-333 QFNIQSDHM
+333 QFNVQSDHM

-363 NIAVDG
+363 NVAVEG
-369 VNQAARNAEHGRS
+369 VNQAARNAEHGRG

-404 IDSLNAFVEK
+404 IASLNAFVEK

-471 TRVVANIQSQMSQ
+471 TRVVSNIQSQMSQ

-491 CNNQG
+491 CNDQG
-496 QETLSASRQLDE
+496 QETLNASRQLDE
-508 SLQQILRDMHTI
+508 SLQQILRDMNTI

-572 AHAMDAAVA
+572 AHAMDEAVA
-581 EFRTNRQIDRRQ
+581 EFRTTRSR

>member
-1 MNIRNKLY
+1 MNIRHKLY

-63 SDAKYLDTFQKNSD
+63 SDAKYLDTFQKNTD

-97 SNALRTDLLEYKQ
+97 SHALRTDLLEYKQ
-110 GFERLVSAYQTLGLN
+110 GFEQLVSAYQTLGLD
-125 PDSGLWKSYYQA
+125 PESGLWKGYYQT
-137 LEQAKQQASAEELLA
+137 LKQAKQQASAEELLA

-163 SVNTTPLNQYP
+163 SVNSSALNQFSD
-174 ELIKAAQ
+174 LITSAQ
-181 SVVVQTKVIG
+181 AVVSQAKVIG

-216 SKTLTQAVDEKQ
+216 SKTLTQAVDDKQ
-228 QTMTTIKLS
+228 KTMTTTKLS
-237 VTIAVV
+237 VIIAVV
-243 LIILLVIF
+243 MVILLVIF

-261 SQLLQVI
+261 SQLLLVI
-268 QRIAESNDISLRAEL
+268 QRIAQSNNISLRAEL
-283 KGQDEI
+283 KGNDEI

-297 GLLDKFEHLISGSQT
+297 SLLDKFEHLISSSQT
-312 KSHQLYTSTSSM
+312 KSHQLYSSTSSM
-324 HDELEQVIE
+324 HEELEQVIE
-333 QFNIQSDHM
+333 QFNVQSDHM

-369 VNQAARNAEHGRS
+369 VNQAARNAEQGRS

-404 IDSLNAFVEK
+404 IGSLNAFVEK

-471 TRVVANIQSQMSQ
+471 TRVVSNIQSQMSQ

-547 LNTISENNMR
+547 LNIISENNMR
-557 SAQQCLIEVDTVSSQ
+557 SAQQCLTDVDTVSSQ
-572 AHAMDAAVA
+572 AQAMDAAVA
-581 EFRTNRQIDRRQ
+581 EFRTNRQSDRR

>member
-9 TLGLIAILG
+9 TLGSLAVLG
-18 SIAIFFTTSQ
+18 AIAIFFTTSE
-28 FAHTNDELNRA
+28 FAHTNDELNKA

-77 LFLNLQTE
+77 LFIARQAE
-85 LDAIMLKYELGD
+85 LDTIMNKYQLGD
-97 SNALRTDLLEYKQ
+97 SRALRTALLEYKQ
-110 GFERLVSAYQTLGLN
+110 GFEQLVQAYQTLGL
-125 PDSGLWKSYYQA
+125 DSESGLWKSYYQA
-137 LEQAKQQASAEELLA
+137 MNQAKHQASAEELLA
-152 LVDFHQQVLAG
+152 LADFHQQVLAG
-163 SVNTTPLNQYP
+163 SVNAAALSQYSD
-174 ELIKAAQ
+174 LIKTAQ
-181 SVVVQTKVIG
+181 AVVAQEKVIG
-191 LKYNEGLLGATRSQ
+191 LKYNEGLQGNTRAQ
-205 SHDVEEMFKAF
+205 SHDVEEMFKSF
-216 SKTLTQAVDEKQ
+216 SETLTQAIDEKQ
-228 QTMTTIKLS
+228 QTMATVKLA
-237 VTIAVV
+237 VTVSVV
-243 LIILLVIF
+243 LVILLGIF
-251 QISRSINLQV
+251 QISRSINLRV

-268 QRIAESNDISLRAEL
+268 QRIAESNDISLRADL

-289 TAVARYFN
+289 TSVARYFN
-297 GLLDKFEHLISGSQT
+297 GLLDKFEQLISGSQS

-333 QFNIQSDHM
+333 QFNVQSDHM

-404 IDSLNAFVEK
+404 IASLNTFVEK

-471 TRVVANIQSQMSQ
+471 TRVVTNIQSQMSQ
-484 VVDDIDL
+484 VVNDIDL

-496 QETLSASRQLDE
+496 QETLHASRQLDE
-508 SLQQILRDMHTI
+508 SLQQILRDMNTI

-541 SESISE
+541 SESITE

-557 SAQQCLIEVDTVSSQ
+557 SAQQCLSEVDIVSSQ
-572 AHAMDAAVA
+572 AHAMDEAVA
-581 EFRTNRQIDRRQ
+581 EFRTSRHQ

>member
-216 SKTLTQAVDEKQ
+216 SKTLMQAVDEKQ

>member
-9 TLGLIAILG
+9 TLGIIAILG
-18 SIAIFFTTSQ
+18 AIAIFFTTSQ

-85 LDAIMLKYELGD
+85 LDAIMHKYELGD
-97 SNALRTDLLEYKQ
+97 SSALRTDLLEYKQ
-110 GFERLVSAYQTLGLN
+110 GFEQLVKAYQTLGL
-125 PDSGLWKSYYQA
+125 DQESGLWKGYYQA
-137 LEQAKQQASAEELLA
+137 MNQAKHQASAEELLA
-152 LVDFHQQVLAG
+152 LADFHQQVLAG
-163 SVNTTPLNQYP
+163 SVNAAALSQYSD
-174 ELIKAAQ
+174 LVKAAQ
-181 SVVVQTKVIG
+181 AVVAQEKVIG
-191 LKYNEGLLGATRSQ
+191 LKYNEGLQGNTRAQ
-205 SHDVEEMFKAF
+205 SHDVEEMFKTF

-228 QTMTTIKLS
+228 QTMGTIKLT
-237 VTIAVV
+237 VTVTVV
-243 LIILLVIF
+243 LVILLGIF
-251 QISRSINLQV
+251 QISRSINMRV
-261 SQLLQVI
+261 SQLLLVI
-268 QRIAESNDISLRAEL
+268 QKIAESSDVSLRAEL

-289 TAVARYFN
+289 TSVARYFN
-297 GLLDKFEHLISGSQT
+297 GLLDKFEQLISGSQT

-324 HDELEQVIE
+324 HNELEQVIE
-333 QFNIQSDHM
+333 QFNVQSDHM

-363 NIAVDG
+363 NVAVEG
-369 VNQAARNAEHGRS
+369 VNQAARNAEHGRG

-404 IDSLNAFVEK
+404 IASLNAFVEK

-471 TRVVANIQSQMSQ
+471 TRVVTNIQSQMSQ

-496 QETLSASRQLDE
+496 QETLNASRQLDE
-508 SLQQILRDMHTI
+508 SLQQILRDMNTI

-572 AHAMDAAVA
+572 AHAMDEAVA
-581 EFRTNRQIDRRQ
+581 EFRTTRSR

>member
-9 TLGLIAILG
+9 TLGIIAILG
-18 SIAIFFTTSQ
+18 AIAIFFTTSQ

-85 LDAIMLKYELGD
+85 LDAIMHKYELGD
-97 SNALRTDLLEYKQ
+97 SSALRTDLLEYKQ
-110 GFERLVSAYQTLGLN
+110 GFEQLVKAYQTLGL
-125 PDSGLWKSYYQA
+125 DQESGLWKGYYQA
-137 LEQAKQQASAEELLA
+137 MNQAKHQASAEELLA
-152 LVDFHQQVLAG
+152 LADFHQQVLAG
-163 SVNTTPLNQYP
+163 SVNAAALSQYSD
-174 ELIKAAQ
+174 LIKAAQ
-181 SVVVQTKVIG
+181 AVVAQEKVIG
-191 LKYNEGLLGATRSQ
+191 LKYNEGLQGNTRAQ
-205 SHDVEEMFKAF
+205 SHDVEEMFKTF

-228 QTMTTIKLS
+228 QTMGTIKLT
-237 VTIAVV
+237 VTVTVV
-243 LIILLVIF
+243 LVILLGIF
-251 QISRSINLQV
+251 QISRSINMRV
-261 SQLLQVI
+261 SQLLLVI
-268 QRIAESNDISLRAEL
+268 QKIAESSDVSLRAEL

-289 TAVARYFN
+289 TSVARYFN
-297 GLLDKFEHLISGSQT
+297 GLLDKFEQLISGSQT

-324 HDELEQVIE
+324 HNELEQVIE
-333 QFNIQSDHM
+333 QFNVQSDHM

-363 NIAVDG
+363 NVAVEG
-369 VNQAARNAEHGRS
+369 VNQAARNAEHGRG

-404 IDSLNAFVEK
+404 IASLNAFVEK

-471 TRVVANIQSQMSQ
+471 TRVVTNIQSQMSQ

-491 CNNQG
+491 CNDQG
-496 QETLSASRQLDE
+496 QETLNASRQLDE
-508 SLQQILRDMHTI
+508 SLQQILRDMNTI

-572 AHAMDAAVA
+572 AHAMDEAVA
-581 EFRTNRQIDRRQ
+581 EFRTTRNR

>member
-9 TLGLIAILG
+9 TLGIIAVLG
-18 SIAIFFTTSQ
+18 AIAIFFTTSQ

-77 LFLNLQTE
+77 LFLSLQTE
-85 LDAIMLKYELGD
+85 LDAIMHKYELGD
-97 SNALRTDLLEYKQ
+97 SSALRTDLLEYKQ
-110 GFERLVSAYQTLGLN
+110 GFEQLVKAYQTLGLEQE
-125 PDSGLWKSYYQA
+125 SGLWKSYYQA
-137 LEQAKQQASAEELLA
+137 MNQAKHQASAEELLA
-152 LVDFHQQVLAG
+152 LADFHQQVLAG
-163 SVNTTPLNQYP
+163 SVNAAALSQYSD
-174 ELIKAAQ
+174 LIKAAQ
-181 SVVVQTKVIG
+181 AVVAQEKVIG
-191 LKYNEGLLGATRSQ
+191 LKYNEGLQGNTRAQ
-205 SHDVEEMFKAF
+205 SHDVEEMFKTF

-228 QTMTTIKLS
+228 QTMGTIKLT
-237 VTIAVV
+237 VTVTVV
-243 LIILLVIF
+243 LVILLGIF
-251 QISRSINLQV
+251 QISRSINMRV
-261 SQLLQVI
+261 SQLLLVI
-268 QRIAESNDISLRAEL
+268 QKIAESNDVSLRAEL

-289 TAVARYFN
+289 TSVARYFN
-297 GLLDKFEHLISGSQT
+297 GLLDKFEQLISGSQT

-324 HDELEQVIE
+324 HNELEQVIE
-333 QFNIQSDHM
+333 QFNVQSDHM

-363 NIAVDG
+363 NVAVEG
-369 VNQAARNAEHGRS
+369 VNQAARNAEHGRG

-404 IDSLNAFVEK
+404 IASLNAFVEK

-471 TRVVANIQSQMSQ
+471 TRVVTNIQSQMSQ

-491 CNNQG
+491 CNDQG
-496 QETLSASRQLDE
+496 QETLNASRQLDE
-508 SLQQILRDMHTI
+508 SLQQILRDMNTI

-572 AHAMDAAVA
+572 AHAMDEAVA
-581 EFRTNRQIDRRQ
+581 EFRTTRSR

>member
-1 MNIRNKLY
+1 MNIRHKLY

-63 SDAKYLDTFQKNSD
+63 SDAKYLDTFQKNTD

-97 SNALRTDLLEYKQ
+97 SHALRTDLLEYKQ
-110 GFERLVSAYQTLGLN
+110 GFEQLVSAYQTLGLD
-125 PDSGLWKSYYQA
+125 PESGLWKGYYQT
-137 LEQAKQQASAEELLA
+137 LKQAKQQASAEELLA

-163 SVNTTPLNQYP
+163 SVNSSALNQFSD
-174 ELIKAAQ
+174 LITSAQ
-181 SVVVQTKVIG
+181 AVVSQAKVIG

-205 SHDVEEMFKAF
+205 SHDVEEIFKAF
-216 SKTLTQAVDEKQ
+216 SKTLTQAVDDKQ
-228 QTMTTIKLS
+228 KTMTTTKLS
-237 VTIAVV
+237 VIIAVV
-243 LIILLVIF
+243 MVILLVIF

-261 SQLLQVI
+261 SQLLLVI
-268 QRIAESNDISLRAEL
+268 QRIAQSNNISLRAEL
-283 KGQDEI
+283 KGNDEI

-297 GLLDKFEHLISGSQT
+297 SLLDKFEHLISSSQT
-312 KSHQLYTSTSSM
+312 KSHQLYSSTSSM
-324 HDELEQVIE
+324 HEELEQVIE
-333 QFNIQSDHM
+333 QFNVQSDHM

-369 VNQAARNAEHGRS
+369 VNQAARNAEQGRS

-404 IDSLNAFVEK
+404 IGSLNAFVEK

-471 TRVVANIQSQMSQ
+471 TRVVSNIQSQMSQ

-547 LNTISENNMR
+547 LNIISENNMR
-557 SAQQCLIEVDTVSSQ
+557 SAQQCLTDVDTVSSQ
-572 AHAMDAAVA
+572 AQAMDAAVA
-581 EFRTNRQIDRRQ
+581 EFRTNRQSDRR

>member
-9 TLGLIAILG
+9 TLGSLAVLG
-18 SIAIFFTTSQ
+18 AIAIFFTTSE
-28 FAHTNDELNRA
+28 FAHTNDELNKA
-39 INQVDKLEVRLL
+39 ISQVDKLEVRLL

-77 LFLNLQTE
+77 LFLARQAE
-85 LDAIMLKYELGD
+85 LDTIMNKYQLGD
-97 SNALRTDLLEYKQ
+97 SRALRTALLEYKQ
-110 GFERLVSAYQTLGLN
+110 GFEQLVQAYQTLGL
-125 PDSGLWKSYYQA
+125 DSESGLWKSYYQA
-137 LEQAKQQASAEELLA
+137 MNQAKHQASAEELLA
-152 LVDFHQQVLAG
+152 LADFHQQVLAG
-163 SVNTTPLNQYP
+163 SVNAAALSQYSD
-174 ELIKAAQ
+174 LIKTAQ
-181 SVVVQTKVIG
+181 AVVAQEKVIG
-191 LKYNEGLLGATRSQ
+191 LKYNEGLQGNTRAQ
-205 SHDVEEMFKAF
+205 SHDVEEMFKSF
-216 SKTLTQAVDEKQ
+216 SETLTQAIDEKQ
-228 QTMTTIKLS
+228 QTMATVKLA
-237 VTIAVV
+237 VTVSVV
-243 LIILLVIF
+243 LVILLGIF
-251 QISRSINLQV
+251 QISRSINLRV

-268 QRIAESNDISLRAEL
+268 QRIAESNDISLRADL

-289 TAVARYFN
+289 TSVARYFN
-297 GLLDKFEHLISGSQT
+297 GLLDKFEQLISGSQS

-333 QFNIQSDHM
+333 QFNVQSDHM

-404 IDSLNAFVEK
+404 IASLNTFVEK

-471 TRVVANIQSQMSQ
+471 TRVVTNIQSQMSQ
-484 VVDDIDL
+484 VVNDIDL

-496 QETLSASRQLDE
+496 QETLHASRQLDE
-508 SLQQILRDMHTI
+508 SLQQILRDMNTI

-541 SESISE
+541 SESITE

-557 SAQQCLIEVDTVSSQ
+557 SAQQCLSEVDIVSSQ
-572 AHAMDAAVA
+572 AHAMDEAVA
-581 EFRTNRQIDRRQ
+581 EFRTSRHQ